1 MNQVHKKVVDFA
13 IRYLILVL
21 IAFPGLVLFYKI
33 FTPLTI
39 YPSYWIFSIFF
50 NTSIYSNI
58 ILLNSATVIEI
69 VPACIMGSAYY
80 LLLILNLSIPDINL
94 KKRLTMILTSFA
106 ALLIVNVIRIV
117 ILGSLYN
124 FNSILGDPLHTF
136 FWYFLSIFFVV
147 GIWFAQVKI
156 FRIKGIPFYTDL
168 KFLFEKSSIKI
179 NSSRKLKNKKKTKK
193 KNKNK
198 VSKKKTKK
206 RNKK

>member
-156 FRIKGIPFYTDL
+156 FKIKGIPFYTDL
-168 KFLFEKSSIKI
+168 KFLFGHSS
-179 NSSRKLKNKKKTKK
+179 LKASNKKKTKK
-193 KNKNK
+193 KSKNK